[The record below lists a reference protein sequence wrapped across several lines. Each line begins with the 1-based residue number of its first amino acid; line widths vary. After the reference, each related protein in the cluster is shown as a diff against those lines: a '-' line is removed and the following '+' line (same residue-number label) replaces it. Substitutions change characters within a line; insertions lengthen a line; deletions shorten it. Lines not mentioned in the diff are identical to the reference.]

1 MKQLVSVNLTS
12 KSADW
17 TPPEMF
23 YGETLT
29 LALRFFR
36 TTEGVDVETALT
48 VDSFVASIGSVD
60 EPPRGGK
67 FGLKI
72 GPAAASPTNTT
83 DLVDAAGTATALRTA
98 INDTAAA
105 AAYGVARVVAVD
117 GSWLIFFGDGTEQVP
132 LEVVNNGLW
141 PISFGRVSA
150 WQVDGKWVHELR
162 LIQTPVAMTS
172 SHDVA
177 LPPQPTVTRIRAGG
191 AEGTFEW
198 NEIQELY
205 VPPDFRGA
213 YILKKGFGKT
223 TLLSREDDIEAIQTA
238 LQALG
243 ADCFKVTLPLSQRPT
258 IEFVGDYRGS
268 SHDLLVA
275 EVKQSPPG
283 DLTFSV
289 VLDRAELGAA
299 LRVQEAVTLPLEI
312 RVVGTDDAGFEGEL
326 VALHLPVIL
335 RRPVIWPFLAER
347 PAIDWL
353 RPFSPKTYV
362 PFGANQ
368 TLTGNKFYTAVV
380 GDGEG
385 NEFVIA
391 TGLGG
396 EMIHVFGRENFS
408 GGRQLVHG
416 VDFAVTI
423 DSDNQITVMA
433 LGDPPAADGWVITAV
448 SAQTIAEWA
457 NDLTVTVPQ
466 VVAGGGYPSLPD
478 YMDDTSERLETLE
491 SLILPGT
498 PPAVANSK
506 LVGMVTVIPEISEI
520 LQWRGTAEEMAALF
534 TKEGVDA
541 AKLPSRKPTS
551 MLPAV
556 HNATPTDPLPD
567 PLPAVDAGEVW
578 VAAARTLIPGG
589 GGIRSSYVENDG
601 FVASDGRIL
610 YPAIR
615 AGTTNSYY
623 PAAFERTLFAM
634 TINDQ
639 MMALNRTVEILWGV
653 QVQLVHA
660 SCKAQWV
667 LSLELGSFAAETEPA
682 TLDLNLE
689 AVEWAAPVFSQA
701 IVLSPL
707 AQSHFFGLR
716 ILRAVSELK
725 LDQQRYGNW
734 TPNNAAA
741 PASANFAIR
750 ARLTHFDTEN
760 RNDPRGYVAWRL
772 IGSIEVAED
781 GSQTTKPAQARIY

>member
-1 MKQLVSVNLTS
+1 MKQLVFVNLTT

-36 TTEGVDVETALT
+36 TTEGVDVETALE

-67 FGLKI
+67 FALKI
-72 GPAAASPTNTT
+72 GPAAESPTNTT
-83 DLVDAAGTATALRTA
+83 DLVDASATASALRTA
-98 INDTAAA
+98 INDTDAA
-105 AAYGVARVVAVD
+105 AAYGVARVVATD
-117 GSWLIFFGDGTEQVP
+117 GSWLIFFGDGTQQVP
-132 LEVVNNGLW
+132 LEVVSNGLW

-150 WQVDGKWVHELR
+150 WQVNGKWVHELR

-172 SHDVA
+172 SHDVV
-177 LPPQPTVTRIRAGG
+177 LPPAPEVTRIQAGG

-223 TLLSREDDIEAIQTA
+223 PLLSREDDIEAIQVA

-243 ADCFKVTLPLSQRPT
+243 DGFRVTLPLSQRPA
-258 IEFVGDYRGS
+258 IEFVGDYRGAT
-268 SHDLLVA
+268 HDLLAV

-283 DLTFSV
+283 DLTFSI

-299 LRVQEAVTLPLEI
+299 LRVQDEITLPLEI
-312 RVVGTDDAGFEGEL
+312 RVVGTDDSGSEGEI

-368 TLTGNKFYTAVV
+368 TLMGNKFYTAVV
-380 GDGEG
+380 GDGEDS
-385 NEFVIA
+385 EFVIA

-423 DSDNQITVMA
+423 DSDNQVTVVA
-433 LGDPPAADGWVITAV
+433 LGDPPAEDGWVITAV
-448 SAQTIAEWA
+448 SAQTVAEWA

-478 YMDDTSERLETLE
+478 FMDDIGERVETLE
-491 SLILPGT
+491 GLIIPGT
-498 PPAVANSK
+498 TPPVANST
-506 LVGMVTVIPEISEI
+506 LVGMITVIPEFAEI
-520 LQWRGTAEEMAALF
+520 LQWRVTAEEMAAIF
-534 TKEGVDA
+534 TDDGVDA
-541 AKLPSRKPTS
+541 AKLPARKPIA

-567 PLPAVDAGEVW
+567 PLPAAAAGEVW
-578 VAAARTLIPGG
+578 VASARTLIPGG
-589 GGIRSSYVENDG
+589 GGIRSRWVENDG
-601 FVASDGRIL
+601 FVVSDGRIL

-615 AGTTNSYY
+615 SGTTNSYY
-623 PAAFERTLFAM
+623 PEAFERTLFAM

-639 MMALNRTVEILWGV
+639 MLAINRTVEILWGV

-660 SCKAQWV
+660 TCKAQWV
-667 LSLELGSFAAETEPA
+667 LSLELGSFAAEIEPA

-701 IVLSPL
+701 IVLSSL

-716 ILRAVSELK
+716 ILRAVSEMK

-734 TPNNAAA
+734 LPNNAAA
-741 PASANFAIR
+741 PANANFAIR
-750 ARLTHFDTEN
+750 ARLTRFDTEN
-760 RNDPRGYVAWRL
+760 REDPRGYVAWRL
-772 IGSIEVAED
+772 IGSIDVAED